1 MLSVKT
7 ESKSTKDLKKNWISV
22 GASIKKNEVDLFNR
36 QLDNL
41 QCKTLKDLC
50 NLLIEGKLRRI
61 SDDEQVQVMNIQYQ
75 TTNLA
80 TAQVGQKFDF
90 WKQVDEQ
97 DLLNWLLGKY
107 HPHTAK
113 CYYSYY
119 IRYVDTYFSP
129 IVDVELFKLAKHK
142 RLWILQSIKRFGDY
156 YAYRYGNK
164 DVKNL
169 IARIIERYDLNRD
182 LDQKDRIYLVS
193 PQFVEEKISK
203 IMRIPGDIGFTC
215 RIGLFSG
222 LRESEISYIKQKE
235 ICSQS
240 FGCQC
245 DKLHVASCKNGL
257 SVIAINWTRGQK
269 KALATI
275 LPTQYWEKLRSL
287 QRFDYYDIQAAHKI
301 LKRETGIA
309 YIVLRKIHYN
319 VIRFKNAFE
328 VDEAE
333 VLAGRFKSVSAR
345 HYVLNDPEKLS
356 GKYISA
362 WQNFGVTNLYLV

>member
-1 MLSVKT
+1 MQ
-7 ESKSTKDLKKNWISV
+7 NI
-22 GASIKKNEVDLFNR
+22 N
-36 QLDNL
+36 
-41 QCKTLKDLC
+41 DLC

-97 DLLNWLLGKY
+97 DLLNWLLGRY

-119 IRYVDTYFSP
+119 IRYVDTFFSP

-142 RLWILQSIKRFGDY
+142 RSRILQSIKRFGDY

-245 DKLHVASCKNGL
+245 DKLHVAFCNNGL
-257 SVIAINWTRGQK
+257 CVIAINWTRGQK

-275 LPTQYWEKLRSL
+275 LPTQYWEKLRNL

-319 VIRFKNAFE
+319 VIRFKTAFE
-328 VDEAE
+328 VSF
-333 VLAGRFKSVSAR
+333 LA
-345 HYVLNDPEKLS
+345 
-356 GKYISA
+356 
-362 WQNFGVTNLYLV
+362 NL

>member
-1 MLSVKT
+1 MFIIWFNQTIINRMLSVKT
-7 ESKSTKDLKKNWISV
+7 ESKSNKDLKKNWISV

-97 DLLNWLLGKY
+97 DLLNWLLGRY

-119 IRYVDTYFSP
+119 IRYVDTFFSP

-142 RLWILQSIKRFGDY
+142 RSWILQSIKRFGDY

-203 IMRIPGDIGFTC
+203 IMRIPGILALLVELDYF
-215 RIGLFSG
+215 LV
-222 LRESEISYIKQKE
+222 YVNQK
-235 ICSQS
+235 
-240 FGCQC
+240 
-245 DKLHVASCKNGL
+245 
-257 SVIAINWTRGQK
+257 
-269 KALATI
+269 
-275 LPTQYWEKLRSL
+275 SL
-287 QRFDYYDIQAAHKI
+287 I
-301 LKRETGIA
+301 
-309 YIVLRKIHYN
+309 
-319 VIRFKNAFE
+319 
-328 VDEAE
+328 
-333 VLAGRFKSVSAR
+333 
-345 HYVLNDPEKLS
+345 
-356 GKYISA
+356 
-362 WQNFGVTNLYLV
+362 